1 MNVLA
6 VLLFVLTSGID
17 ALTVSIA
24 YGMKKIKIGI
34 LSNIVIGTISTL
46 GTFLSMSLGYIITK
60 FISETIA
67 NILGNTILLGIGIW
81 FLFDYYSSKQSRQ
94 AKNHPPESCPSCI
107 EILEKPEKA
116 DLDHSGSIDLRESLC
131 LSIALTINNIG
142 LGIGASILGL
152 NITLTTLLTFIFS
165 IVVIPLGMLFGRS
178 ILSKVFE
185 NSTSLIS
192 GLIII
197 ILSMYEIISKLV
209 Y

>member
-1 MNVLA
+1 MNILA

-17 ALTVSIA
+17 NFTVSIA

-34 LSNIVIGTISTL
+34 LSNIVIGTISAL

-60 FISETIA
+60 FISESIA

-81 FLFDYYSSKQSRQ
+81 FIFDYYSSKQGRQ
-94 AKNHPPESCPSCI
+94 AKENPTAEFNPSCI

-116 DLDHSGSIDLRESLC
+116 DLDHSGSIDLKESFGLAV
-131 LSIALTINNIG
+131 ALAINNIG

-152 NITLTTLLTFIFS
+152 NIGLTTLLTFIFS
-165 IVVIPLGMLFGRS
+165 IVVIPLGILLGRS
-178 ILSKVFE
+178 ILLKIFE
-185 NSTSLIS
+185 NRASLIS

-197 ILSMYEIISKLV
+197 ILSIYEIVSK
-209 Y
+209 